1 MKIRHVLITILS
13 LILFSNLTLGLGIA
27 PVQHYE
33 IFESGNSKAMSFI
46 VFNNEN
52 KDMAISVS
60 AKGDLEEYIKFNQNE
75 YVLKKSDDSLTV
87 NYMLNYPIELP
98 PGAHYVDLIVSEN
111 PSGDSST
118 VVALQSQILKLR
130 IQVPH
135 DGDYAQAKMLIIS
148 AGNNVKFDINMYNF
162 GVNDITADAIIDIYD
177 DNHKVKS
184 LRIDPKIIYSM
195 KEDTLTGNSNLDA
208 GNYIAKVL
216 VYYERETIKLEEN
229 FFVGDRSIKILGM
242 TVNNFQKDEIAK
254 INLLLQNN
262 WVDPIDNVKGE
273 IVIYKDNKKIET
285 IPTETFTI
293 DKTKDLFTFWNTK
306 GMAKGKYNAKA
317 TFYYDS
323 TSTSKDL
330 EIIVG
335 GEDKETS
342 AKTVDDK
349 SELSLFSKVF
359 FYVGILLFLMLVYLL
374 WKLFWK

>member
-1 MKIRHVLITILS
+1 MKEGTLTTS
-13 LILFSNLTLGLGIA
+13 SNL
-27 PVQHYE
+27 
-33 IFESGNSKAMSFI
+33 ESGNYL
-46 VFNNEN
+46 
-52 KDMAISVS
+52 
-60 AKGDLEEYIKFNQNE
+60 AK
-75 YVLKKSDDSLTV
+75 T
-87 NYMLNYPIELP
+87 
-98 PGAHYVDLIVSEN
+98 
-111 PSGDSST
+111 
-118 VVALQSQILKLR
+118 
-130 IQVPH
+130 
-135 DGDYAQAKMLIIS
+135 
-148 AGNNVKFDINMYNF
+148 
-162 GVNDITADAIIDIYD
+162 
-177 DNHKVKS
+177 
-184 LRIDPKIIYSM
+184 
-195 KEDTLTGNSNLDA
+195 
-208 GNYIAKVL
+208 L